1 VSKSCGTIVG
11 VVAQRRRG
19 RSLVAMSVA
28 PKVSRPQALRDLY
41 TDAGT
46 VIRRAAAAEAAASS
60 ANEANSRSK

>member
-1 VSKSCGTIVG
+1 
-11 VVAQRRRG
+11 
-19 RSLVAMSVA
+19 MSVA